1 MQVPNSSINIYSS
14 VATLEFSH
22 VAFLGSNLCVF

>member
-1 MQVPNSSINIYSS
+1 MQVPNSSINIYTS

-22 VAFLGSNLCVF
+22 VDFLGNNLCVF

>member
-1 MQVPNSSINIYSS
+1 MQVPDSSINIYSS
-14 VATLEFSH
+14 VSTWEFSH